1 VVKSWKVI
9 LATMVIFGAGVL
21 TGGLAVWQT
30 QKMDLRAQQRPS
42 RPGHS
47 GPITAAGDLRLEFL
61 RRAQRELDL
70 SPAQRESIDKIIKQS
85 QERTHKL
92 MEPVAP
98 ELHAELQRTKEQ
110 FLQVLNPSQRMRF
123 EQIVNKKQQR
133 PHEPRH
139 PANPP

>member
-1 VVKSWKVI
+1 VKSWKVI
-9 LATMVIFGAGVL
+9 LATIVIFGAGVI
-21 TGGLAVWQT
+21 TGALAVREN
-30 QKMDLRAQQRPS
+30 QKINLRAPQRPNGA
-42 RPGHS
+42 GHS
-47 GPITAAGDLRLEFL
+47 GMITAAGDLRLEFL

-70 SPAQRESIDKIIKQS
+70 SPDQRESIDKLIKES
-85 QERTHKL
+85 QERTRKL

-123 EQIVNKKQQR
+123 EKLVNKRQQR

-139 PANPP
+139 PATPP

>member
-1 VVKSWKVI
+1 MKSWKVI
-9 LATMVIFGAGVL
+9 LATLVIFGAGAL
-21 TGGLAVWQT
+21 TGALVVRQT
-30 QKMDLRAQQRPS
+30 QKMDLRVQQSPS
-42 RPGHS
+42 RPGH
-47 GPITAAGDLRLEFL
+47 PATINAAGDLRLEFL

-70 SPAQRESIDKIIKQS
+70 SPDQRENIDKIIKQS

-110 FLQVLNPSQRMRF
+110 FLQVLNPSQRQRF
-123 EQIVNKKQQR
+123 EKIVSKRQQR

-139 PANPP
+139 QTNPP